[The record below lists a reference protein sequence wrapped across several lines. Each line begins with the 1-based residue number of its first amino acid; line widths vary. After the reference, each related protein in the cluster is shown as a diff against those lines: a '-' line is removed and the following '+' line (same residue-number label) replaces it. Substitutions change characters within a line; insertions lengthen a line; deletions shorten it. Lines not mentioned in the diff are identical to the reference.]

1 MEPGSLN
8 PSGDALHGLSFGQK
22 IYFEDSSG
30 GGSGSSSRPPP
41 APVQAAAAA
50 APSSSR
56 KGKGVAQGG
65 QPQPPRCQV
74 EGCNADLTGLKT
86 YYCRHKVCGMH
97 SKAPNAIVAGLEQR
111 FCQQCSRF
119 HQLSEFDQGKRSCR
133 RRLAGHNERR
143 RKPPMLLPSR
153 LGCLPPIAHGYQHLL
168 SRFHV
173 SISLFILHF
182 HTSICFYLCFFFC
195 CIYGETSMVCYIEQS
210 RRSRSFLVDYSY
222 PIFSSNARGVLP
234 PARSGLVVSNEWN
247 EGLDAPP
254 IAPALHGT
262 TPPCFQGSSAGPFGS
277 PEEFPPG
284 EYVIEVSDSSCAL
297 SLLSTHAWDRHSTNN
312 FPSEFPAS
320 SNLDG
325 SPMSHSSITSDR
337 GLNSWGFRGHRDR
350 TIAHEIHDEMPLA
363 GATGA
368 NGSHF
373 SGELEFALHE
383 NDQCSDHGSDSAYD
397 NSGPNMH

>member
-22 IYFEDSSG
+22 IYFEDSGG

-41 APVQAAAAA
+41 APVQAAAA

-153 LGCLPPIAHGYQHLL
+153 LGCLPPIAH
-168 SRFHV
+168 
-173 SISLFILHF
+173 
-182 HTSICFYLCFFFC
+182 
-195 CIYGETSMVCYIEQS
+195 EQS

-262 TPPCFQGSSAGPFGS
+262 TPPCFQGSSAGSFGS
-277 PEEFPPG
+277 PAEFPPG

-383 NDQCSDHGSDSAYD
+383 NDQCSDHGSGSAYD